1 MAFESFPN
9 QTTLGFHSVKALRPL
24 TSRSDKETSSQAR
37 APGEQVKHLSLYF
50 RHSGPGQA
58 E

>member
-1 MAFESFPN
+1 MAFESFPT
-9 QTTLGFHSVKALRPL
+9 QTTLGFHSTKALRPL

-37 APGEQVKHLSLYF
+37 APREQVKHLSLYF
-50 RHSGPGQA
+50 CYSGPGQA